1 MLDGLFQ
8 PPRKPLG
15 PPVLEIQDQVTRKPT
30 ASFERPSSSNRA
42 DYGFLWPFSWGK
54 YMGTCWFTI
63 EFGGPRTPDFK
74 AKWFQFRYLL
84 LLMICLVLIWSK
96 RRPFWARPWQ
106 PYIVCYWG
114 LGKLMS
120 PGNRRNQCFAAG
132 FMGGKPR
139 SSRSTIWEKWQLGIV
154 ETSWPSRTAPSF
166 TKFHQVSLEKL
177 WVKLWVAPPKT
188 HFLC

>member
-1 MLDGLFQ
+1 MLDGLLQ

-15 PPVLEIQDQVTRKPT
+15 PPGLEIQDQVTRKPT

-54 YMGTCWFTI
+54 YMGTWWFTI
-63 EFGGPRTPDFK
+63 EFGSPRPRFQTQMIPVSRPVDCFK
-74 AKWFQFRYLL
+74 IGFLL
-84 LLMICLVLIWSK
+84 LLMICLVLMIWSK

-132 FMGGKPR
+132 FMASLDLVGA
-139 SSRSTIWEKWQLGIV
+139 QLGKNNNLELLKQV
-154 ETSWPSRTAPSF
+154 GPPVLHQVSPSF
-166 TKFHQVSLEKL
+166 TKFHLKNSE
-177 WVKLWVAPPKT
+177 
-188 HFLC
+188 